1 MNVYLESSV
10 AASKQQRERGR
21 ERDRE
26 RKRSIG
32 ARKLTLRQRQ
42 NLINIT
48 AGSCRIC
55 AGKQY
60 KKIASYL

>member
-10 AASKQQRERGR
+10 AASKQQRERERGR
-21 ERDRE
+21 ERERE
-26 RKRSIG
+26 IKRSIG

-48 AGSCRIC
+48 AGSSRIC

-60 KKIASYL
+60 KKIAS

>member
-10 AASKQQRERGR
+10 AASREREGER
-21 ERDRE
+21 EI
-26 RKRSIG
+26 KRSIG

-48 AGSCRIC
+48 AGSSRIC